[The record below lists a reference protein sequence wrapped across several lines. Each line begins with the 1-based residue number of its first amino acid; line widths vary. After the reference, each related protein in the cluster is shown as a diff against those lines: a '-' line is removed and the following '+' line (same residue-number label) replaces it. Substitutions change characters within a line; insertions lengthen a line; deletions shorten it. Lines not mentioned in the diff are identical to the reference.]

1 MRCRNV
7 KVFHG
12 YTFGHA
18 IFHEIICYLNEA
30 LWEDQFNLIELWE
43 GVGLWDWLGGALC
56 RAAKSLWG
64 SPGWFVGRRAL
75 SWVAWNGLGGLSI
88 FEVCNVPIVLF
99 FLLDMRISF
108 LGVSSIFTV
117 CDDCVK
123 VVCDTGGSRERQNDL
138 RHIGMRTIPC

>member
-1 MRCRNV
+1 M
-7 KVFHG
+7 
-12 YTFGHA
+12 
-18 IFHEIICYLNEA
+18 
-30 LWEDQFNLIELWE
+30 
-43 GVGLWDWLGGALC
+43 
-56 RAAKSLWG
+56 
-64 SPGWFVGRRAL
+64 
-75 SWVAWNGLGGLSI
+75 AWNGLGGLSI

-99 FLLDMRISF
+99 FLLDMRIPF